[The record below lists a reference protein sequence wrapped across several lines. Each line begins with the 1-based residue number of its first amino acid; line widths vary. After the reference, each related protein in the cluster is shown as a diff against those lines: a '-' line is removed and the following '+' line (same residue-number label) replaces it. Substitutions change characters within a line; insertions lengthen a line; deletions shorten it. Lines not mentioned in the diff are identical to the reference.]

1 MIKKM
6 KKFLA
11 FISLTICITSCSKDS
26 ADEEQPQQPIEF
38 TATIKDGFTGAYGEE
53 IIPYKNLRNIVVGDE
68 IPYTLTIDETN
79 NSDTNVKYVLTP
91 ITKEDKNHQ
100 TRVDYDFYLENAN
113 GEKLRVT
120 EPYIEFHKIGTYKFY
135 IKPLVSGTFKLPF
148 ILQKMSN
155 GEELKKIELPT
166 LNFNAVRI
174 ELKRFLSYIPSESIS
189 INGER
194 KPYAIYYELK
204 MEDGVNET
212 DIYLS
217 PPGKEW
223 NKTFIVRCNRF
234 KYEGAFEEGKVLS
247 FEDKEER
254 YRYHLASV
262 TIVQQKEGQEEFRV
276 TYYNVPIENSDK
288 WID

>member
-1 MIKKM
+1 M

-113 GEKLRVT
+113 GEKVRVT
-120 EPYIEFHKIGTYKFY
+120 EPYIEFHKIGSYKFY
-135 IKPLVSGTFKLPF
+135 IKPLVPGTFKLPF
-148 ILQKMSN
+148 ILQKKMLN

-174 ELKRFLSYIPSESIS
+174 ELKCYLNYFTDR
-189 INGER
+189 INIDGKSR
-194 KPYAIYYELK
+194 PVIHYNLK

-234 KYEGAFEEGKVLS
+234 KYKGAFEEGKVLS
-247 FEDKEER
+247 FKDEEER
-254 YRYHLASV
+254 DGGHSASI

>member
-1 MIKKM
+1 M
-6 KKFLA
+6 KNFLVI
-11 FISLTICITSCSKDS
+11 ISIAICIASCSKDS
-26 ADEEQPQQPIEF
+26 ANEEQPQQPVELSV
-38 TATIKDGFTGAYGEE
+38 TIKDGFTGAYGEE

-68 IPYTLTIDETN
+68 IPYTLTIDETS
-79 NSDTNVKYVLTP
+79 NSDANVKYVLTP

-113 GEKLRVT
+113 GEKVRVT

-174 ELKRFLSYIPSESIS
+174 ELKRFLFYIESIR

-247 FEDKEER
+247 FKDEEER
-254 YRYHLASV
+254 QRCHSASI

-276 TYYNVPIENSDK
+276 TYYNVPIENTDK

>member
-1 MIKKM
+1 M

-11 FISLTICITSCSKDS
+11 FISLTICITSCSKDNTNQ
-26 ADEEQPQQPIEF
+26 EQPQQPIEF
-38 TATIKDGFTGAYGEE
+38 IATIKDGFTGTYGEE

-68 IPYTLTIDETN
+68 IPYTLTIDEADN
-79 NSDTNVKYVLTP
+79 NDVNIKYVLTP

-113 GEKLRVT
+113 GEKVRVT

-135 IKPLVSGTFKLPF
+135 IKPLVPGTFKLPF

-155 GEELKKIELPT
+155 GEELKKIELST
-166 LNFNAVRI
+166 LNFNVVRI
-174 ELKRFLSYIPSESIS
+174 ELKRYLNYFTDRVNID
-189 INGER
+189 GER
-194 KPYAIYYELK
+194 RPIMHYNLK

-234 KYEGAFEEGKVLS
+234 KYKGAFEEGKVLS
-247 FEDKEER
+247 FKDEEER
-254 YRYHLASV
+254 DGGHSASI

-276 TYYNVPIENSDK
+276 TYYNVPI
-288 WID
+288 

>member
-1 MIKKM
+1 M
-6 KKFLA
+6 KNFLVI
-11 FISLTICITSCSKDS
+11 ISIAICIASCSKDS
-26 ADEEQPQQPIEF
+26 ANEEQPQQPVELSV
-38 TATIKDGFTGAYGEE
+38 TIKDGFTGAYGEE

-68 IPYTLTIDETN
+68 IPYTLTIDETS
-79 NSDTNVKYVLTP
+79 NSDANVKYVLTP
-91 ITKEDKNHQ
+91 ITTVDKNHQ
-100 TRVDYDFYLENAN
+100 TRVDYDFYLEKAN
-113 GEKLRVT
+113 GEKVRVT

-135 IKPLVSGTFKLPF
+135 IKPLVPGTFKLPF
-148 ILQKMSN
+148 ILQKKMLN
-155 GEELKKIELPT
+155 GEELKKIELPS

-174 ELKRFLSYIPSESIS
+174 ELKRYLNYLTDRVNIDGESRPI
-189 INGER
+189 IHYN
-194 KPYAIYYELK
+194 LK

-234 KYEGAFEEGKVLS
+234 KYEGAFEEGKVLY
-247 FEDKEER
+247 FKDEEER
-254 YRYHLASV
+254 DRCHSASI

-276 TYYNVPIENSDK
+276 TYYNVPIENNDK

>member
-1 MIKKM
+1 M

-26 ADEEQPQQPIEF
+26 TNEEQPQQPIEF

-53 IIPYKNLRNIVVGDE
+53 IIPYKNLKNIVVGDE
-68 IPYTLTIDETN
+68 IPYTLTINEADSSEP
-79 NSDTNVKYVLTP
+79 SVKYVLTP

-113 GEKLRVT
+113 GEKVRVT
-120 EPYIEFHKIGTYKFY
+120 EPYIEFHKIGSYKFY
-135 IKPLVSGTFKLPF
+135 IKPLVPGTFKLPF
-148 ILQKMSN
+148 ILQKKMLN

-174 ELKRFLSYIPSESIS
+174 ELKRYLNYSTDRVNIDGESRPVIHY
-189 INGER
+189 N
-194 KPYAIYYELK
+194 LK

-247 FEDKEER
+247 FKDKEER
-254 YRYHLASV
+254 DTHHLASI
-262 TIVQQKEGQEEFRV
+262 TIVQRKEGQEEFRV
-276 TYYNVPIENSDK
+276 TYYNVPIEKSDRFLE
-288 WID
+288 